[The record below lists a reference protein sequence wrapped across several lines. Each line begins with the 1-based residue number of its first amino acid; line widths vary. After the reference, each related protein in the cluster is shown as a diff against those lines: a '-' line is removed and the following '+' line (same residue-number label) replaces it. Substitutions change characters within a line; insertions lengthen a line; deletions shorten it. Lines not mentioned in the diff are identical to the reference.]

1 MTVVLV
7 DTHIAL
13 WALGEPA
20 RLTDA
25 ERSLLIDPAVDR
37 CLSPISVWEA
47 AIKREAGRLRA
58 PLGLTAVLCA
68 EFRMLAITV
77 ALLEQAAEL
86 PKHHLDPFDRVLI
99 AHALRDDLEVLTR
112 DEAFSGYGV
121 RLVVPTAT
129 NDARE
134 AERATWCSRDC

>member
-7 DTHIAL
+7 DTHIGL
-13 WALGEPA
+13 WALGEPN

-25 ERSLLIDPAVDR
+25 ERSVLVDPTVDR

-58 PLGLTAVLCA
+58 PRGLAAVLAA
-68 EFRMLAITV
+68 EFRMLPITA
-77 ALLEQAAEL
+77 ALLERAAEL

-99 AHALRDDLEVLTR
+99 AHALNDDLEVMTR
-112 DEAFSGYGV
+112 DGAFASYGV
-121 RLVVPTAT
+121 RLTAPA
-129 NDARE
+129 NAG
-134 AERATWCSRDC
+134 

>member
-13 WALGEPA
+13 WALGEPE
-20 RLTDA
+20 RLTAA
-25 ERSLLIDPAVDR
+25 ERSLLVDTTVDR

-47 AIKREAGRLRA
+47 AIKGEAGRLRA
-58 PLGLTAVLCA
+58 PRGLATVLGA
-68 EFRMLAITV
+68 EFRMLAVTA

-99 AHALRDDLEVLTR
+99 AHALHDDLEIMTR
-112 DEAFSGYGV
+112 DGAFASYGV
-121 RLVVPTAT
+121 RLALPATAV
-129 NDARE
+129 
-134 AERATWCSRDC
+134 